1 VARPNRGAP
10 VQEADLRYGGTYLIV
25 SETALTSQGSL
36 LRNVPFLLP
45 DHPIVA
51 IILSSHSGS
60 SIAGL

>member
-36 LRNVPFLLP
+36 T
-45 DHPIVA
+45 
-51 IILSSHSGS
+51 
-60 SIAGL
+60 